1 MEKVLTPVQPYLAK
15 TTSSLNPLV
24 ERATSLKAGVENR
37 LPGIAS
43 TGLNFVKD
51 KVKYDWSNAHV

>member
-37 LPGIAS
+37 LPEIAS

-51 KVKYDWSNAHV
+51 RVNYDWSNALV